1 MKKSNSSKIVDERWT
16 EIAHQIIDKSVNIKD
31 IWSQHSDYILSIRN
45 VCDKEDIY
53 VLIALYSRYASH
65 LRLVKDKQALKYIDK
80 AIDIA
85 NCKRGAF
92 EREEFKDILESL
104 YDIKAVSIH
113 QFGTIKEEFRFM
125 SYCARNHGHS
135 KYVSKMLSLG
145 QMVFGPYYIRALLFL
160 FIPLFVSLL
169 GCIFKG
175 GMFHLY
181 FGLSIVAIILCTVLW
196 KEIVFWYLLRYSKK
210 KYNKKY

>member
-16 EIAHQIIDKSVNIKD
+16 EISHQIIDKSVNIKD

-85 NCKRGAF
+85 NCKRGGF
-92 EREEFKDILESL
+92 RERRI
-104 YDIKAVSIH
+104 
-113 QFGTIKEEFRFM
+113 
-125 SYCARNHGHS
+125 
-135 KYVSKMLSLG
+135 
-145 QMVFGPYYIRALLFL
+145 
-160 FIPLFVSLL
+160 
-169 GCIFKG
+169 
-175 GMFHLY
+175 
-181 FGLSIVAIILCTVLW
+181 
-196 KEIVFWYLLRYSKK
+196 
-210 KYNKKY
+210 